1 MISLWKS
8 FPIISCLREKYYY
21 YTLQATESL
30 ARARNKFF
38 RTVCVKIVDYCKKCN
53 TSGQVASIQPIFSRW
68 LAFPGAHPL
77 PVLAMLTSF
86 LWNKKGIRPPPQN
99 AVAFSVNVIHVLVIT
114 NGIHNPLT
122 QFVMQLVALV
132 IKLHSYLQS
141 DWPGAGMSNS
151 KPSTWICCYCLVMS
165 VLIVDMPQW
174 TRYPSLLRFTSMSTS
189 FQP

>member
-1 MISLWKS
+1 MYHLLNVNYQLYAHTVKQCTPYIGNHSQYCPRLTRVDLIVQKDLPTSLVSDFIVK
-8 FPIISCLREKYYY
+8 IISKLYHAYVRNTKPPYY

-86 LWNKKGIRPPPQN
+86 L
-99 AVAFSVNVIHVLVIT
+99 
-114 NGIHNPLT
+114 
-122 QFVMQLVALV
+122 
-132 IKLHSYLQS
+132 
-141 DWPGAGMSNS
+141 
-151 KPSTWICCYCLVMS
+151 
-165 VLIVDMPQW
+165 
-174 TRYPSLLRFTSMSTS
+174 
-189 FQP
+189 